1 MVSSGRLAQGTSC
14 GENYRTGMEQERPED
29 AGLQWR
35 RQSFPPTLLLLS
47 SYSRCLFSA
56 AWPPFPLAERKTCIS
71 CFLFSSLRPSVAV
84 KVALRVHDLICPLFG
99 PQQASSNSSS
109 VPNTLRIFSVFAY
122 CCNREVMSRLSWKP
136 HRLPW
141 YRAVCVCFCLC
152 VCLSLYVCVCTCIC
166 VAECSQV
173 SCLFVCVRVCVTG
186 VNEDHRLNYLPKS
199 VTLLWHLHDSL

>member
-1 MVSSGRLAQGTSC
+1 
-14 GENYRTGMEQERPED
+14 MEQERPED

-141 YRAVCVCFCLC
+141 YRAVSVC
-152 VCLSLYVCVCTCIC
+152 
-166 VAECSQV
+166 
-173 SCLFVCVRVCVTG
+173 FVCVFVCLCMCVCVRAY
-186 VNEDHRLNYLPKS
+186 VLPSAVKS
-199 VTLLWHLHDSL
+199 VVCLCACVCVLLG